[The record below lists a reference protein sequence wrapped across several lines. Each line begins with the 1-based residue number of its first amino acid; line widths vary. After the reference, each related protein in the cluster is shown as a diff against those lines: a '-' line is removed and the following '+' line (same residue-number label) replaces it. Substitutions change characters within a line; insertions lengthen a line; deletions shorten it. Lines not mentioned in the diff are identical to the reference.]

1 MHKSLRIIIPLT
13 LLSSLSLQAQK
24 SAPPLLD
31 GHWEGAI
38 VATPAE
44 MEVDVEIDIASA
56 GERLQGHLSFPTQG
70 KKTYVIHDLLLRDH
84 AVSFKIVD
92 EQNIADFFDG
102 MISQDGAEIIG
113 TMTESPRR
121 VPFSLRRREPRPIEG
136 NFLPAVLRVA
146 DDGAEFRQ
154 AFNAGGGHV
163 RLLMILSPTSIS
175 SKVNLRIVQRYV
187 LDQIAN
193 PALKVYVVWEPVFP
207 SDSEQASYETSH
219 LVSDPRV
226 QQFWSNSRFTGHSFG
241 KLSGIPDKPVWNSFL
256 IFGGDKKWTDAAPV
270 PDQFRI
276 VPRSGMEVQAD
287 RKMNGAKLAEEI
299 KSTLASSPG
308 KPARK

>member
-1 MHKSLRIIIPLT
+1 MHKSLQIIIPLA

-24 SAPPLLD
+24 PAPQLLD
-31 GHWEGAI
+31 GHWEGVI
-38 VATPAE
+38 VAAPAE
-44 MEVDVEIDIASA
+44 MEVDVDVDITRV

-70 KKTYVIHDLLLRDH
+70 KKTYEVQDLQLRDN
-84 AVSFKIVD
+84 AVSFKVVD
-92 EQNIADFFDG
+92 EQNIVDFFDG
-102 MISQDGAEIIG
+102 LISQDSAEIIG

-121 VPFSLRRREPRPIEG
+121 VPFSLRRREARPG
-136 NFLPAVLRVA
+136 DFLPAVLRVA
-146 DDGAEFRQ
+146 DDGAELRQ
-154 AFNAGGGHV
+154 AFNAGAGHV

-193 PALKVYVVWEPVFP
+193 PDLKVYVVWEPVFP
-207 SDSEQASYETSH
+207 SDSEQASHEASG

-226 QQFWSNSRFTGHSFG
+226 QQFWSSSRVTGHSFG
-241 KLSGIPDKPVWNSFL
+241 KLSGKPDKPLWNSFL
-256 IFGGDKKWTDAAPV
+256 IFGGDKKWTDAAPD

-287 RKMNGAKLAEEI
+287 RKMNGTKLAEEI
-299 KSTLASSPG
+299 KARLSSSQV
-308 KPARK
+308 KSAKR